1 MHDIKSENNNMNE
14 QKLIVIIVTLNKLK
28 IIISL
33 LDQWHLYYKNTNKI
47 SKIIE
52 YYLKKNKTRNKRSEA
67 HIKLTRI
74 LSQSILIQCQNN
86 VFLWAWGLSLNSH
99 CPDFPHY
106 FSTRVHSQTPRPHGT
121 HSMSNNA
128 IFVCLCVCLRG
139 LGGVYD
145 ERVFGFQC
153 IKVEK

>member
-1 MHDIKSENNNMNE
+1 M
-14 QKLIVIIVTLNKLK
+14 
-28 IIISL
+28 
-33 LDQWHLYYKNTNKI
+33 YYKNTNKI

-52 YYLKKNKTRNKRSEA
+52 CYLKINKHSEA

-74 LSQSILIQCQNN
+74 LSLSILIQCQNN
-86 VFLWAWGLSLNSH
+86 VFLWAWGLFLNSH

-145 ERVFGFQC
+145 ERVSLVFNALKFENKFLSLIFIILLDIFIQSHQ
-153 IKVEK
+153 IQNRISSSATKPNNNK